1 MDAYRTDEHIH
12 ALLSGR
18 VLRPEIERS
27 WRRSIACGL
36 RPGTDLSALSVAEV
50 DRQSRLAVAAKP
62 VLDQLAEDF
71 EGTSYC
77 LALADHKARIID
89 RRFGEIH
96 IGEMLDGLG
105 LTPGTEY
112 HEENSGANGIAT
124 ALALGAPITVTGDEH
139 FVDALR
145 NFACHG
151 HPIFNPVTRV
161 LEGVLDISCLVDEAN
176 PLIRPLLVRSARA
189 IEARLLEDASRADQR
204 MLEVYRMATQR
215 RARPVLVLGDT
226 AVLANPAAME
236 ILDAVDQ
243 AAFRELANVA
253 PLQEHRTHT
262 LVLSSGVRVRVDVQR
277 IDGTGRVLF
286 EFDRLGEDQTDGRR
300 WGFPNEAESP
310 TQSLERARTHRLPVL
325 ISGEPGSGRTT
336 LIHTLAA
343 PAEPVVI
350 EGAAVVS
357 VGEGQWLEQFVALA
371 RTADLMVIEDLQLV
385 ADATVRRLLPLLEDD
400 TVWFALTMT
409 PLSDPSGEHA
419 VLMAR
424 CPVRINL
431 PPLRAR
437 LTELGRLVR
446 DIASRLAPGASVR
459 FLPQT
464 LEVLARHPWPG
475 NLHEL
480 ESVLRTVLRHRSSGD
495 ITPADLPLEYRGGVR
510 ARHLTKVQQL
520 EHDAI
525 IGALDAC
532 RGNKVQAAA
541 QLGMSRSTLYR
552 RIRTL
557 GVPDPG

>member
-1 MDAYRTDEHIH
+1 MATDERMQ

-18 VLRPEIERS
+18 VLRPDIERS
-27 WRRSIACGL
+27 WRRAISSGL
-36 RPGTDLSALSVAEV
+36 QPGTDLSALSVADI
-50 DRQSRLAVAAKP
+50 DRQSRLSLAAKP

-77 LALADHKARIID
+77 LALADHQARIID
-89 RRFGEIH
+89 RRFGEIR
-96 IGEMLDGLG
+96 IGEMLDSLG

-112 HEENSGANGIAT
+112 HEGNSGANGIAT
-124 ALALGAPITVTGDEH
+124 AFALGAPITVTGDEH

-151 HPIFNPVTRV
+151 HPIFNPVTRA
-161 LEGVLDISCLVDEAN
+161 LEGVLDISCLVGEAN

-204 MLEVYRMATQR
+204 MLEVYRTATQR

-253 PLQEHRTHT
+253 PMREHRTHT

-277 IDGTGRVLF
+277 IDDTGRVLF
-286 EFDRLGEDQTDGRR
+286 EFDRLGEDEPDGRR
-300 WGFPNEAESP
+300 WGFPTEAEDLA
-310 TQSLERARTHRLPVL
+310 QSIERARAHHLPVL
-325 ISGEPGSGRTT
+325 VSGEPGSGRTT
-336 LIHTLAA
+336 LIQKLAAA
-343 PAEPVVI
+343 PAVI
-350 EGAAVVS
+350 EGSAVAGAGDRS
-357 VGEGQWLEQFVALA
+357 WLEMFADLA
-371 RTADLMVIEDLQLV
+371 RTSDLVVIEDLQLV
-385 ADATVRRLLPLLEDD
+385 PPATVRRLLTLLEND
-400 TVWFALTMT
+400 TIWYALTTT
-409 PLSDPSGEHA
+409 PLADPSGEHA

-437 LTELGRLVR
+437 LTELGMLVR
-446 DIASRLAPGASVR
+446 DIAARLAPDASVR

-480 ESVLRTVLRHRSSGD
+480 ESVLHTLLRHRSSGD

-525 IGALDAC
+525 IAALDAC